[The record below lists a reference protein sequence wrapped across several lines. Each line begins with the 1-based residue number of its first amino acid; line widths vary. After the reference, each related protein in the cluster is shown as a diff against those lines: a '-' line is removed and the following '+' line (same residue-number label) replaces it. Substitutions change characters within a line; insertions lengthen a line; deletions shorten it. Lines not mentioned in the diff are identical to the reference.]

1 MNTHALPWLFLCTAT
16 LLGGCASAPRHAPA
30 NVTVQVD
37 WNDPATFADTRSN
50 LCRNPVKPA
59 EWLSRLARYTQ
70 SRATARL
77 QEGQTLKVTITDI
90 QRAGQCEP
98 WRGPRMDDVRILKD
112 IYPPSI
118 SLHYRL
124 TDANGA
130 LVSEGD
136 YKQTDLGYLQG
147 SGSLDRNDTLRYEKR
162 MLDTWLRK
170 QFPDR

>member
-1 MNTHALPWLFLCTAT
+1 MNRVLLSSLIAATAP
-16 LLGGCASAPRHAPA
+16 LAACASAPRPIPSDTK
-30 NVTVQVD
+30 VTVD
-37 WNDPATFADTRSN
+37 WTDVAKFADTRSN
-50 LCRNPVKPA
+50 MCHGPVKPA
-59 EWLSRLARYTQ
+59 EWLARLARFTQ
-70 SRATARL
+70 SRAVGRL

-112 IYPPSI
+112 IYPPSL

-136 YKQTDLGYLQG
+136 YKKTDLGYLQG
-147 SGSLDRNDTLRYEKR
+147 GNLLDSHDPLRFEKR
-162 MLDTWLRK
+162 MIDDWLRK
-170 QFPDR
+170 NLSAH